1 MQINNGRLGY
11 TITLDN
17 KQVQQLLAQTRADF
31 ARTSEYAISEVNK
44 VQSKMSSLAILGG
57 TFLSASAAKGFVT
70 ELIHIRGE
78 FQQIENAIETITG
91 SQEAMNGLMTEWKDL
106 TLRSPFG
113 LSEIAQSG
121 KQLLAYGVEVGKV
134 TSDIEMLGNIASG
147 VSAPINDVAYLY
159 GTLKTQ
165 GRAYQQDINQFT
177 GRGIP
182 IIKELAKQFGV
193 AESEIRNLTEAG
205 KIGFPEVEKAL
216 KAMTS
221 EGGQFFN
228 LIGKQATT
236 LTGAVNR
243 LKHEIELM
251 FNQIGTD
258 TEGILSGSID
268 VATHLVEHYDTIGK
282 TLGILISTYG
292 AYKAAIIVTNAVES
306 ARAKTVATEIA
317 NLSISQKMQ
326 LGRLAVTQR
335 QAQASLT
342 SAQAELANSN
352 AILTTMRS
360 EVSALSIKRQK
371 AVASAMEARN
381 NVIESQTKL
390 ASARAELTAI
400 EMTGTARQVSIA
412 QKNVERAQ
420 NTVIASQEQATIT
433 RKNALSA
440 SQTFNNAQQNLGN
453 QAQKTKI
460 AQTAVSNAQDAVG
473 TATKNLNTAAT
484 TRLTL
489 AQHRQALSAKAAA
502 AWQAFLNATMLS
514 NPIVAV
520 VAAVGGLVAAYF
532 ILRDTTTDAEK
543 AQEAYNKTQEKL
555 KSGLDET
562 KKKAEEY
569 INVIKDETATV
580 YQQIQAY
587 KALQSLRLSG
597 IENLSQEQLAT
608 MDLVEIR
615 KLLNQSIDDKGLSSQ
630 KKALVDIENQIKL
643 VKKQIEGA
651 NKSSASSGAILD
663 HLYKRLDVLNIQYD
677 KQLNNVFKIEREMK
691 FSNMTIEQK
700 KKYWEDVISTTEKQI
715 YTLKNV
721 NSIQNEGL
729 ETANLVSSAFQ
740 SWDIS
745 RLNSQLGNAHSQ
757 LLAINGE
764 ISKTAPVVQDKSY
777 WDNEQ
782 KVAEDKLSKLDPNDP
797 KNKKEWIELSTKITK
812 AKDALKAWDIE
823 VTKVSKPKKPKA
835 PKKSDDP
842 VEIFKKQV
850 QGMKDEYDRYVN
862 YMNTDD
868 IVLKATANIRYS
880 SLTKQGA
887 NYEDY
892 LRNIQKQLAN
902 VTNKTKVQIKELQF
916 VNDELA
922 KIIDYNAFDKYK
934 DGINEQIDSSENLL
948 KIIGLLQEEKQ
959 KFANSSN
966 PIEQEKFKF
975 LDEKEIENIKKAD
988 DAAKSLI
995 DTLKEEF
1002 NPLDSINK
1010 KFDAEIEILKFKL
1023 EKAKDDIEKQ
1033 EIVIAIKQVETKRT
1047 EALEDTPTNDKYVNE
1062 ILKKYQTLE
1071 QKKQKI
1077 IDDSNREIQRMQ
1089 ENLQKE
1095 LNKTDS
1101 VNPETITQYENV
1113 IKEIKD
1119 KQIEAVKAVD
1129 AEILKKSE
1137 SWIQIFGDY
1146 SNKSSAELLKIL
1158 DRIRNILNDPTQV
1171 AGLTS
1176 EQLKAYQDQF
1186 TAIKEKIEKDNP
1198 FDNLKDSFKSFMVD
1212 FKNGFKDVDGKIK
1225 LDNVRGLVDAT
1236 KKTINETLNFAED
1249 LGINISESTRD
1260 AIELG
1265 AELFNAGADI
1275 AEGIASKDPVKIIQ
1289 GLAKAVKSVL
1299 NFNDKKKQRQ
1309 IKQYQQ
1315 AVDDLAR
1322 SFKNLQ
1328 YETDKALGGDTYKNQ
1343 RTMLDN
1349 LTKQQEEYRKMIKT
1363 EQSRKKTDQG
1373 KIKEWQQAI
1382 IELDQSKQDLL
1393 DSLAQDILQTN
1404 AKDLANTLGDA
1415 LAEAFG
1421 KGEDAA
1427 KSFEKV
1433 ANDVLK
1439 NAVLNQLKKKFLEDQ
1454 LQGAL
1459 DQLYKDMGA
1468 DGRGNFE
1475 FNGLSQEE
1483 QEKFRERLKEI
1494 SKNFS
1499 GALEMYSDLFKDLE
1513 MDPNENSLSGA
1524 ISGMSQE
1531 TASIVAGQ
1539 VNAMRLLIVEANKQR
1554 DLSNKFLMQQ
1564 LDRLANIDAN
1574 TRMMEP
1580 LLNKL
1585 IDKVDKLGENRS
1597 YGF

>member
-1 MQINNGRLGY
+1 
-11 TITLDN
+11 
-17 KQVQQLLAQTRADF
+17 
-31 ARTSEYAISEVNK
+31 
-44 VQSKMSSLAILGG
+44 
-57 TFLSASAAKGFVT
+57 
-70 ELIHIRGE
+70 
-78 FQQIENAIETITG
+78 
-91 SQEAMNGLMTEWKDL
+91 MTE
-106 TLRSPFG
+106 
-113 LSEIAQSG
+113 
-121 KQLLAYGVEVGKV
+121 
-134 TSDIEMLGNIASG
+134 
-147 VSAPINDVAYLY
+147 
-159 GTLKTQ
+159 
-165 GRAYQQDINQFT
+165 
-177 GRGIP
+177 
-182 IIKELAKQFGV
+182 
-193 AESEIRNLTEAG
+193 EA
-205 KIGFPEVEKAL
+205 
-216 KAMTS
+216 
-221 EGGQFFN
+221 
-228 LIGKQATT
+228 
-236 LTGAVNR
+236 
-243 LKHEIELM
+243 
-251 FNQIGTD
+251 
-258 TEGILSGSID
+258 
-268 VATHLVEHYDTIGK
+268 
-282 TLGILISTYG
+282 
-292 AYKAAIIVTNAVES
+292 
-306 ARAKTVATEIA
+306 
-317 NLSISQKMQ
+317 
-326 LGRLAVTQR
+326 
-335 QAQASLT
+335 
-342 SAQAELANSN
+342 
-352 AILTTMRS
+352 
-360 EVSALSIKRQK
+360 
-371 AVASAMEARN
+371 
-381 NVIESQTKL
+381 
-390 ASARAELTAI
+390 
-400 EMTGTARQVSIA
+400 
-412 QKNVERAQ
+412 
-420 NTVIASQEQATIT
+420 
-433 RKNALSA
+433 
-440 SQTFNNAQQNLGN
+440 
-453 QAQKTKI
+453 
-460 AQTAVSNAQDAVG
+460 
-473 TATKNLNTAAT
+473 
-484 TRLTL
+484 
-489 AQHRQALSAKAAA
+489 
-502 AWQAFLNATMLS
+502 
-514 NPIVAV
+514 
-520 VAAVGGLVAAYF
+520 
-532 ILRDTTTDAEK
+532 
-543 AQEAYNKTQEKL
+543 
-555 KSGLDET
+555 
-562 KKKAEEY
+562 
-569 INVIKDETATV
+569 
-580 YQQIQAY
+580 
-587 KALQSLRLSG
+587 
-597 IENLSQEQLAT
+597 
-608 MDLVEIR
+608 
-615 KLLNQSIDDKGLSSQ
+615 
-630 KKALVDIENQIKL
+630 
-643 VKKQIEGA
+643 
-651 NKSSASSGAILD
+651 
-663 HLYKRLDVLNIQYD
+663 
-677 KQLNNVFKIEREMK
+677 
-691 FSNMTIEQK
+691 
-700 KKYWEDVISTTEKQI
+700 
-715 YTLKNV
+715 
-721 NSIQNEGL
+721 
-729 ETANLVSSAFQ
+729 
-740 SWDIS
+740 
-745 RLNSQLGNAHSQ
+745 
-757 LLAINGE
+757 
-764 ISKTAPVVQDKSY
+764 
-777 WDNEQ
+777 
-782 KVAEDKLSKLDPNDP
+782 
-797 KNKKEWIELSTKITK
+797 
-812 AKDALKAWDIE
+812 
-823 VTKVSKPKKPKA
+823 
-835 PKKSDDP
+835 
-842 VEIFKKQV
+842 
-850 QGMKDEYDRYVN
+850 
-862 YMNTDD
+862 
-868 IVLKATANIRYS
+868 
-880 SLTKQGA
+880 
-887 NYEDY
+887 
-892 LRNIQKQLAN
+892 
-902 VTNKTKVQIKELQF
+902 
-916 VNDELA
+916 
-922 KIIDYNAFDKYK
+922 
-934 DGINEQIDSSENLL
+934 
-948 KIIGLLQEEKQ
+948 
-959 KFANSSN
+959 
-966 PIEQEKFKF
+966 
-975 LDEKEIENIKKAD
+975 
-988 DAAKSLI
+988 
-995 DTLKEEF
+995 
-1002 NPLDSINK
+1002 NPLDTINK
-1010 KFDAEIEILKFKL
+1010 KFDEEIELLKYKL

-1033 EIVIAIKQVETKRT
+1033 KIIITIEQVETKRK

-1095 LNKTDS
+1095 LNKTGS

-1119 KQIEAVKAVD
+1119 KQIEAVKVVD

-1171 AGLTS
+1171 AGLTP

-1275 AEGIASKDPVKIIQ
+1275 AEGIANKNPVQVIQ

-1309 IKQYQQ
+1309 IKRYQQ

-1475 FNGLSQEE
+1475 FNGLSQED

>member
-11 TITLDN
+11 TLTLDN
-17 KQVQQLLAQTRADF
+17 KQVQQILAQTRADF
-31 ARTSEYAISEVNK
+31 ARTSEYAANELNK
-44 VQSKMSSLAILGG
+44 VQSSMSNIAVLGG
-57 TFLSASAAKGFVT
+57 SFLSIAAAKGFITQLVQV
-70 ELIHIRGE
+70 RGE
-78 FQQIENAIETITG
+78 FEQTEISFRTMLQ
-91 SQEAMNGLMTEWKDL
+91 SQEKSTALM
-106 TLRSPFG
+106 
-113 LSEIAQSG
+113 SEMVELAKNTPMQFSEVTQG
-121 KQLLAYGVEVGKV
+121 AKQLLAYQVEAENL
-134 TSDIEMLGNIASG
+134 TETLEMLGNISSG
-147 VSAPINDVAYLY
+147 LSVPISRLILVY
-159 GTLKTQ
+159 GQVRAK
-165 GRAYQQDINQFT
+165 GRLMGDDLRQF
-177 GRGIP
+177 
-182 IIKELAKQFGV
+182 
-193 AESEIRNLTEAG
+193 TEAG
-205 KIGFPEVEKAL
+205 VPMIAMIAKNMGVAQSAVADMVSEGKVGFKEVEKVL
-216 KAMTS
+216 QDLTS
-221 EGGQFFN
+221 QGGLFYNMMEEQSKTIPGQIAKLQDEIEVMFN
-228 LIGKQATT
+228 EIGKDSQGFITSVISGASTVVENYQA
-236 LTGAVNR
+236 
-243 LKHEIELM
+243 
-251 FNQIGTD
+251 
-258 TEGILSGSID
+258 
-268 VATHLVEHYDTIGK
+268 IGK
-282 TLGILISTYG
+282 TI
-292 AYKAAIIVTNAVES
+292 AV
-306 ARAKTVATEIA
+306 
-317 NLSISQKMQ
+317 
-326 LGRLAVTQR
+326 
-335 QAQASLT
+335 
-342 SAQAELANSN
+342 
-352 AILTTMRS
+352 
-360 EVSALSIKRQK
+360 
-371 AVASAMEARN
+371 
-381 NVIESQTKL
+381 
-390 ASARAELTAI
+390 
-400 EMTGTARQVSIA
+400 
-412 QKNVERAQ
+412 
-420 NTVIASQEQATIT
+420 
-433 RKNALSA
+433 
-440 SQTFNNAQQNLGN
+440 
-453 QAQKTKI
+453 
-460 AQTAVSNAQDAVG
+460 
-473 TATKNLNTAAT
+473 
-484 TRLTL
+484 
-489 AQHRQALSAKAAA
+489 
-502 AWQAFLNATMLS
+502 
-514 NPIVAV
+514 
-520 VAAVGGLVAAYF
+520 LVAAYGTYKAAV
-532 ILRDTTTDAEK
+532 IVLNTIEQARLTTTLAIGAAEGRVTTMQALRYVATLK
-543 AQEAYNKTQEKL
+543 LTAAQTALNTVMMANPYAIIIAGVVALGTAYYLLSDNTTSAQRAQEAYNKTQEKV

-562 KKKAEEY
+562 KKKADEY
-569 INVIKDETATV
+569 INTLKDETATV

-587 KALQSLRLSG
+587 NALQALKLKG
-597 IENLSQEQLAT
+597 LENLTQEQIAT
-608 MDLVEIR
+608 MDLTELR
-615 KLLNQSIDDKGLSSQ
+615 KLLNASYDEKGLSSQ
-630 KKALVDIENQIKL
+630 KQALVDIEKQIKSVKNQIDN
-643 VKKQIEGA
+643 A
-651 NKSSASSGAILD
+651 NKSGASSGSVLD
-663 HLYKRLDVLNIQYD
+663 ILYKKLEDLTGEYD
-677 KQLNNVFKIEREMK
+677 LQATHVRKVEEEQKI
-691 FSNMTIEQK
+691 SNMTLDEQK
-700 KKYWEDVISTTEKQI
+700 SYYEGIVQELQNKVNEIRRVNEQQADS
-715 YTLKNV
+715 KN
-721 NSIQNEGL
+721 
-729 ETANLVSSAFQ
+729 AADLVASAFAK
-740 SWDIS
+740 WDIS
-745 RLNSQLGNAHSQ
+745 KLNFQLTEAY
-757 LLAINGE
+757 
-764 ISKTAPVVQDKSY
+764 SKLYDIDDKLNKTIGKAYGDKNYSDWSLIRDEATQKQRDLGIGKKDTKEWQDL
-777 WDNEQ
+777 Q
-782 KVAEDKLSKLDPNDP
+782 KVIDGAN
-797 KNKKEWIELSTKITK
+797 N
-812 AKDALKAWDIE
+812 ALKAWE
-823 VTKVSKPKKPKA
+823 TTKTKSDKPKKPKT

-862 YMNTDD
+862 YINSGD
-868 IVLKATANIRYS
+868 IVLLSAAEAI
-880 SLTKQGA
+880 SLRIKGKGA
-887 NYEDY
+887 NYEEY
-892 LRNIQKQLAN
+892 LRNVQKQLAN
-902 VTNKTKVQIKELQF
+902 VTNKTKAQVGQLQY
-916 VNDELA
+916 VNDELQ
-922 KIIDYNAFDKYK
+922 KVISYNAFDKYK

-1002 NPLDSINK
+1002 NPLDTINK
-1010 KFDAEIEILKFKL
+1010 KFDTEIELLKYKL

-1033 EIVIAIKQVETKRT
+1033 KIVIAIEQVETKRT

-1077 IDDSNREIQRMQ
+1077 IDDSNREIKRMQ

-1095 LNKTDS
+1095 LNKTGS
-1101 VNPETITQYENV
+1101 VSPETITQYENV
-1113 IKEIKD
+1113 IKEIKN
-1119 KQIEAVKAVD
+1119 KQIEAVGAVD
-1129 AEILKKSE
+1129 SEILKKSKG
-1137 SWIQIFGDY
+1137 WIQIFGDY
-1146 SNKSSAELLKIL
+1146 SNKSGTQLRKIL
-1158 DRIRNILNDPTQV
+1158 DQIRTELNNPNSK
-1171 AGLTS
+1171 LS
-1176 EQLKAYQDQF
+1176 EQDKKAYQDQF
-1186 TAIKEKIEKDNP
+1186 KGIKEKLEKDNP
-1198 FDNLKDSFKSFMVD
+1198 FDNLIDSFNV
-1212 FKNGFKDVDGKIK
+1212 FKEGVKKGFKDIDGSVS
-1225 LDNVRGLVDAT
+1225 LDSIRGLIGGIQGA
-1236 KKTINETLNFAED
+1236 INETLSLAED
-1249 LGINISESTRD
+1249 LGINVSDSTKD
-1260 AIELG
+1260 AVQLG
-1265 AELFNAGADI
+1265 ADLFNAGADI

-1309 IKQYQQ
+1309 IKRYQQ

-1439 NAVLNQLKKKFLEDQ
+1439 NAILNQLKKEFLEKQ

-1459 DQLYKDMGA
+1459 DKLKKDMGG
-1468 DGRGNFE
+1468 DDEGNFE